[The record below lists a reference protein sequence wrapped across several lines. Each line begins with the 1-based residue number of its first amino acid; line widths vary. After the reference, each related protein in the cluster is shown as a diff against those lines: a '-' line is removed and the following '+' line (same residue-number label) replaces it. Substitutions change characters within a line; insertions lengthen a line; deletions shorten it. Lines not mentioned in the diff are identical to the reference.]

1 MRPAEIIESATSSSI
16 RSEIISDSG
25 DCTVPYSFR
34 TAFIG
39 ILNLHRN
46 YHRRRVNGSQCGMK
60 TYRTHFNSVY
70 RVNAGSRP
78 GICTLKR
85 RRVYKKIP
93 YFLIRKPDQQAPSKN
108 HVLRPIPMSGS
119 VFVGAEQT
127 ISSK

>member
-46 YHRRRVNGSQCGMK
+46 SHRRRVNGSQCGMK
-60 TYRTHFNSVY
+60 TYRTH
-70 RVNAGSRP
+70 RVNGVSARHLHTQAASRLQENSL
-78 GICTLKR
+78 CK
-85 RRVYKKIP
+85 
-93 YFLIRKPDQQAPSKN
+93 
-108 HVLRPIPMSGS
+108 
-119 VFVGAEQT
+119 
-127 ISSK
+127 